1 VRLFYCYPSIR
12 FTFAGLL
19 TPMKQV
25 LESLLQS
32 TFSSLIEQGIV
43 PKGTTP
49 RIQIERTRDKSH
61 GDFASNLAMMLAKP
75 AKKNPRELA
84 QLIVDNL
91 PTNSDI
97 KKVEIAGPGFINF
110 YMNAASQYAVIN
122 QIIEKKQTF
131 GLSQVGEGKKVQVEF
146 VSANPTGPLHVGHGR
161 GAAYGATVSNLLAA
175 VGYDVHRE
183 YYVNDAGRQMNILA
197 TSVWLRYLEALGEP
211 LTFPSNGYKGEYIK
225 DIAATVQSSV
235 GEQYRFDVATVF
247 DGIPD
252 DEPAGGDKETHIDGL
267 IDTAQK
273 LMPEGYDIFFNAAL
287 DSILAD
293 IKEDLEAFGVSY
305 QEWFSERSLTSN
317 GHIDKAVAMLKEKG
331 KLYEKD
337 GALWFKSTEYG
348 DDKDRV
354 VIRDNGQSTYF
365 ASDIAYHLNKF
376 ERGFDQVI
384 NIWGADHHG
393 YIARVMASLNA
404 LGLDESKLDVLLVQ
418 FANLYRGT
426 EKLQM
431 STRSGSFVT
440 LRELREEVGADAA
453 RFFYVT
459 RKSEQHMDF
468 DLELAKSESK
478 DNPVYYIQ
486 YAHARSCSVRKKL
499 TEKDWSWDK
508 DLGEKQLDLL
518 NTEHEL
524 SLTTKLGAYPDV
536 LLRAATHHE
545 PHQLAT
551 YLRELAQEFHTW
563 YNAHKIII
571 DDENLRNARLTLNE
585 AVKQVIQNGLL
596 LLGVSA
602 PESM

>member
-1 VRLFYCYPSIR
+1 
-12 FTFAGLL
+12 
-19 TPMKQV
+19 MKQV
-25 LESLLQS
+25 LESLLQHA
-32 TFSSLIEQGIV
+32 FDALLDQNII
-43 PKGTTP
+43 PADTTP
-49 RIQIERTRDKSH
+49 RIQVERARDKLH

-84 QLIVDNL
+84 QLLIDNL
-91 PTNSDI
+91 PTNGHID
-97 KKVEIAGPGFINF
+97 KVEIAGPGFINF
-110 YMNAASQYAVIN
+110 YMNAATQYAVID
-122 QIIEKKQTF
+122 QIITQKQQF
-131 GLSQVGEGKKVQVEF
+131 GLTDTGAGKRVQVEF

-211 LTFPSNGYKGEYIK
+211 ITFPSNGYKGEYIK
-225 DIAATVQSSV
+225 EIAASLHASI
-235 GEQYRFDVATVF
+235 GEQYRFDASTVF
-247 DGIPD
+247 EGVPA
-252 DEPAGGDKETHIDGL
+252 DEPAGGDKEEHIDGL
-267 IDTAQK
+267 TEKARA
-273 LMPEGYDIFFNAAL
+273 LMSEGYDLFFDAAL
-287 DSILAD
+287 NSILAD
-293 IKEDLEAFGVSY
+293 IKDDLEAFGVTY

-317 GHIDKAVAMLKEKG
+317 GDIDKAVAMLKEKD

-404 LGLDESKLDVLLVQ
+404 LDIDESKLEVLLVQ
-418 FANLYRGT
+418 FANLFRGT

-486 YAHARSCSVRKKL
+486 YAHARACSVQRKL
-499 TEKDWSWDK
+499 AEHGWNWNQT
-508 DLGEKQLDLL
+508 LGLEQLSLL
-518 NTEHEL
+518 STEHETD
-524 SLTTKLGAYPDV
+524 LTAKLGAYPDV
-536 LLRAATHHE
+536 LLRAATQHE

-563 YNAHKIII
+563 YNAHKIMVE
-571 DDENLRNARLTLNE
+571 DVELRNARLTLNE
-585 AVKQVIQNGLL
+585 AIKQVIKNGLL